1 MKLKPTFLFA
11 ATAVLII
18 LSGVL
23 TKSKTID
30 INFHDTYFIISY
42 LNIAILFSLLTGLFA
57 MIYFGLEKINR
68 PIKLQTGFFHFG
80 LLITALLVFIVS
92 INALTTTN
100 FNASNIN
107 GLSALM
113 SIGIILLLTST
124 IIFFYGI
131 IKAIIKSL

>member
-30 INFHDTYFIISY
+30 ISFHDTYFIISY

-68 PIKLQTGFFHFG
+68 PIKLQTGYCHFG

-92 INALTTTN
+92 INSLTTTN
-100 FNASNIN
+100 FNASKIH
-107 GLSALM
+107 GLTALM